1 MIWVCPIS
9 LRLQGVSCADA
20 IFATQEA
27 LLTHIRDGG
36 KPFLCL
42 YDVEKAFDSVELP
55 ILLKQL
61 HAIGVNGKF
70 WRLLKHWY
78 STSTARVKVNG
89 QVSSLFDISRGVKQG
104 PVLSPTFF
112 ITVMDI
118 LLKRLRNSDRGFHV
132 RGTYMGAAVHAEDTA
147 ESTEAILEQNN
158 VNLQQMHA

>member
-1 MIWVCPIS
+1 MP
-9 LRLQGVSCADA
+9 
-20 IFATQEA
+20 F
-27 LLTHIRDGG
+27 LLTHILDGG

-42 YDVEKAFDSVELP
+42 YDVEKAFDSVELT

-61 HAIGVNGKF
+61 HAIGVIGKF

-78 STSTARVKVNG
+78 YTSTTRVKVNG

-118 LLKRLRNSDRGFHV
+118 LLKRLRDSDRGLHV
-132 RGTYMGAAVHAEDTA
+132 RGTYMGVAVHADDVRTTA
-147 ESTEAILEQNN
+147 ESAEAILEQNN
-158 VNLQQMHA
+158 VIHQFATDACLRLNSNKTEIVRN